1 MKNLLKF
8 EELAQLL
15 AAGYVFAH
23 LPYAWWVFPATLF
36 LPDLS
41 MLGYLAGPRLGAAS
55 YNLGHHKALALAVGL
70 LGLVLA
76 VPALQLAGTMLFAHA
91 AFDRTM
97 GYGLK
102 YATGFKFTHLGAIG
116 QPELA

>member
-1 MKNLLKF
+1 MKTLLKL

-15 AAGYVFAH
+15 AAAVVFAH
-23 LPYAWWVFPATLF
+23 LPFAWWVFPATLF

-41 MLGYLAGPRLGAAS
+41 MLGYLAGPCWGAAA
-55 YNLGHHKALALAVGL
+55 YNLGHHKALALGLGL
-70 LGLVLA
+70 LGWLLA
-76 VPALQLAGTMLFAHA
+76 IPGLQLAGTMLFAHA

-116 QPELA
+116 QAERA